1 VGAAGAFVEAPIETI
16 DAVDTDALLLPA
28 AHLSAPLDNTEL
40 QRRKLDV
47 INSMKALNEMEEAE
61 TKFTVSSAA
70 AQHKTLYICLIHMSN
85 TLGDNHRLRTKK
97 R

>member
-1 VGAAGAFVEAPIETI
+1 MGAAGAFVEAPIETI

-28 AHLSAPLDNTEL
+28 AHSSAPLDNTEL

-70 AQHKTLYICLIHMSN
+70 PLCKTLYICLI
-85 TLGDNHRLRTKK
+85 RLETTTG
-97 R
+97 

>member
-1 VGAAGAFVEAPIETI
+1 MGAAGAFVEAPIEII
-16 DAVDTDALLLPA
+16 DAVDTDAMLLPA

-70 AQHKTLYICLIHMSN
+70 AQNKTLYICLIHLD
-85 TLGDNHRLRTKK
+85 TITG
-97 R
+97 

>member
-1 VGAAGAFVEAPIETI
+1 MEAPIETI

-28 AHLSAPLDNTEL
+28 AHISAPLDNTEL

-61 TKFTVSSAA
+61 TKFTVSPAGPFT
-70 AQHKTLYICLIHMSN
+70 HNPVHMPN
-85 TLGDNHRLRTKK
+85 TLGDYHRLRTKK